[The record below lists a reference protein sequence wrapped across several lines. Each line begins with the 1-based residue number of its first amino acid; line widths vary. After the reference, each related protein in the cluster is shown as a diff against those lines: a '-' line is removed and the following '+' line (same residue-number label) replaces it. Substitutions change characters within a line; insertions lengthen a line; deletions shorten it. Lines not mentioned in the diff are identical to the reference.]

1 MEIQDLARQY
11 QSMTDEELLRL
22 ELASEELTAEAT
34 VALRGELAKRQING
48 TDRLSA
54 FREEETQRETEQAS
68 DPGRLFSIY
77 SIGRSRFRKSRYD
90 YNSKTGMERFT
101 TTVFIVVFYFPLIP
115 TGTYLAERKRGFFSN
130 PITFLERLPLDW
142 EQVLKVWVVAAGS
155 LFIFIWICRFL
166 PWLFLKFRE
175 YLTGRCWY
183 RIRLLAP
190 YRLAGGLPSV
200 PVGMV
205 VTLAP

>member
-1 MEIQDLARQY
+1 MEIQDLAKQY

-22 ELASEELTAEAT
+22 ELASEELTPEAT

-54 FREEETQRETEQAS
+54 FRKEETHRQTEQAS

-77 SIGRSRFRKSRYD
+77 SIGRSRFGKGRYD
-90 YNSKTGMERFT
+90 YNSETGMERFT

-155 LFIFIWICRFL
+155 LLALIWAFKLL
-166 PWLFLKFRE
+166 P
-175 YLTGRCWY
+175 
-183 RIRLLAP
+183 RLL
-190 YRLAGGLPSV
+190 YRP
-200 PVGMV
+200 
-205 VTLAP
+205 